1 MHKTLQRR
9 IQAARGNLILVIIF
23 TIANIMSYWFQFGF
37 MMPFSAFIPFTIFD
51 FSYYFSVEL
60 NDPNLF
66 IGGIILASGVILLY
80 IMGYVLSKKKPE
92 WLTFMLVMYVFD
104 TVVMLYLFIGIFAFN
119 STMILDILF
128 HIWVLYYFTNGVLAV
143 NKLKASRQDIEE
155 QSD

>member
-1 MHKTLQRR
+1 MHKTIQRR

-143 NKLKASRQDIEE
+143 NKLKTSRQEIEE
-155 QSD
+155 QPD

>member
-143 NKLKASRQDIEE
+143 NKLKASRQYIEE